1 LTLESVEAAG
11 FRDVESDMRGIGET
25 ARASGL
31 SVSALRFYDGAGV
44 LVPASVDPATGY
56 RRYADDQIRA
66 ARLIAGLRRVA
77 MPLAEI
83 TQAVQD
89 PSSVR
94 RLLDQHLRRLEDGL
108 ADARREISRIHAL
121 LDPPLID
128 LEERLMTRV
137 TLPAAALAASLDA
150 VRFAASSDPEVPMLG
165 GVLCET
171 EDDALTLVA
180 TDRYRLA
187 RSRTAAGVDGPPVR
201 TLIPVALVDA
211 LRPLLSGEEPVTITL
226 DGKRVTFGTAGRIVE
241 GDALDDTFPDHRR
254 LVGADGA
261 DGARRVAVDVET
273 LRAAVTSAPVVW
285 REHGGTPYRISIL
298 NVGPSGTLRVAAED
312 EWAADEAAHVA
323 VNREFLLEALD
334 AGGAGQLVLEL
345 DGPIK
350 PLAVRPAGD
359 DHRFSILMPVR
370 H

>member
-1 LTLESVEAAG
+1 
-11 FRDVESDMRGIGET
+11 MRGIGET

-56 RRYADDQIRA
+56 RRYADEQIRA
-66 ARLIAGLRRVA
+66 ARLIAGLRRVG

-83 TQAVQD
+83 TQAVRD
-89 PSSVR
+89 PDSVR

-108 ADARREISRIHAL
+108 ADARREISRIHGL
-121 LDPPLID
+121 LDESLTD

-137 TLPAAALAASLDA
+137 TLPAAALAAGLDA

-171 EDDALTLVA
+171 EDDALILVA

-187 RSRTAAGVDGPPVR
+187 LARTAAVVDGPPGR
-201 TLIPVALVDA
+201 MLIPVALADA
-211 LRPLLSGEEPVTITL
+211 VRPLLSGDEPVTITL
-226 DGKRVTFGTAGRIVE
+226 DEKRVTFGTAGRIVE

-254 LVGADGA
+254 LLGADGGVGA
-261 DGARRVAVDVET
+261 DGARRVAVDVAT
-273 LRAAVTSAPVVW
+273 LRAAVTAGPEVW

-298 NVGPSGTLRVAAED
+298 NVGPTGTLRVAAED

-359 DHRFSILMPVR
+359 DRRFSILMPVR